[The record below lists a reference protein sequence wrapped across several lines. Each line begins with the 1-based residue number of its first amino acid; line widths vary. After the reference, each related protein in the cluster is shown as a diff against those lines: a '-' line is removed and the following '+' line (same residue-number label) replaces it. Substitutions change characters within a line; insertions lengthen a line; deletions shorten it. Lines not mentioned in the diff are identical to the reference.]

1 MSESRLPF
9 GEHVNELRKRL
20 TRSVIAVVVCTG
32 VAFVFHEQILVLL
45 MGPAQGFA
53 SIPNGKPIFTEL
65 TEFISTA
72 MKASL
77 VAGLC
82 VSFPFVLYQMVMFIA
97 PGLTPS
103 ERRWLYALVPAAVGA
118 FALGAFFGYRVLF
131 PPAIGFLQS
140 FGSGVATPMIRI
152 GSYVGLML
160 TLLFWM
166 GVVFE
171 MPVVLFF
178 LSRLGIVTPRFLSR
192 QRRYAIVMAFVLGA
206 VITPTFD
213 PINQALVA
221 LPIIALYEVSIWL
234 SKLAQRGRDRGA
246 SKLGLADTDA
256 GA

>member
-9 GEHVNELRKRL
+9 GEHIAELRKRL

-97 PGLTPS
+97 PGPHTV
-103 ERRWLYALVPAAVGA
+103 RKA
-118 FALGAFFGYRVLF
+118 
-131 PPAIGFLQS
+131 
-140 FGSGVATPMIRI
+140 
-152 GSYVGLML
+152 
-160 TLLFWM
+160 
-166 GVVFE
+166 
-171 MPVVLFF
+171 
-178 LSRLGIVTPRFLSR
+178 
-192 QRRYAIVMAFVLGA
+192 
-206 VITPTFD
+206 
-213 PINQALVA
+213 VA
-221 LPIIALYEVSIWL
+221 LCACAGGGRRVRAGSVLRIPRIVSAGNRL
-234 SKLAQRGRDRGA
+234 PSKLR
-246 SKLGLADTDA
+246 
-256 GA
+256 